1 MRSDDPTLIVT
12 RRAPAISRAASLA
25 ASLSSVTL
33 LLPCHVDARPPP
45 SLWTGSRSAESTRLE
60 TPVAQRI
67 RQLILDGALPPGT
80 RLAEAAVAERLGV
93 SRTPVRN
100 ALPALA
106 TEGLL
111 EPAGAR
117 GYAVRAFS
125 PLDSFRATELRCV
138 LEGYA
143 ARQIAAEGAPPALMA
158 ELRDCLAQGDR
169 IFAKGY
175 IVVEEDEDAYARMNQ
190 RFHNLIVGAANN
202 ALLRDLVHRV
212 YAVPF
217 VDPGVLAFNRVS
229 PDDMFPILVA
239 GNHQH
244 HAIVDAIEARQPD
257 LAETIMRGHSAPAKR
272 SLGLDRPG
280 EAEPNL

>member
-1 MRSDDPTLIVT
+1 MAFTVT
-12 RRAPAISRAASLA
+12 
-25 ASLSSVTL
+25 
-33 LLPCHVDARPPP
+33 
-45 SLWTGSRSAESTRLE
+45 AESEDLE

-67 RQLILDGALPPGT
+67 REMILEGTLPAGM
-80 RLAEAAVAERLGV
+80 RVAEAALAKRLGV

-111 EPAGAR
+111 EPAGLR

-125 PLDSFRATELRCV
+125 VEDSFRATELRCV

-143 ARQIAAEGAPPALMA
+143 ARHIATQGASAETMA
-158 ELRDCLAQGDR
+158 DLRACLADGDA

-175 IVVEEDEDAYARMNQ
+175 LVQDDEDAYARMNQ
-190 RFHNLIVGAANN
+190 RFHNLIVGASDN
-202 ALLRDLVHRV
+202 ALLRDLIHRV

-229 PDDMFPILVA
+229 PEDIYPILVS

-244 HAIVDAIEARQPD
+244 HAIVDAIDARQPD
-257 LAETIMRGHSAPAKR
+257 LAETIMRGHSGPARR
-272 SLGLDRPG
+272 SLGLDKA
-280 EAEPNL
+280 EIEPNV